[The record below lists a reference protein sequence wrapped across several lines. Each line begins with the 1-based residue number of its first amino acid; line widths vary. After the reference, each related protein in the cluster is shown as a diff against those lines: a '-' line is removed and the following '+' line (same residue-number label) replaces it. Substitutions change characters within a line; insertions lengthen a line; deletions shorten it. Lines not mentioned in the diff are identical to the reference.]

1 MKQNSV
7 WRSVLATSLRIGEA
21 PASREAGASRY
32 WTIVGRS
39 LRSTGEYRQHFK
51 IFFIFHFSFFI
62 LSACS
67 NQTRKTSALVESYPG
82 ILDIRYT
89 PNAESRCRGWF
100 TDAGAWYGFTL
111 PDADKWV
118 NGFCGSFH
126 LDRRE
131 WLTKSILQV
140 RFADETQEDEYTPEE
155 VNYYPG
161 RLSIK
166 SRSGKGEITQQ
177 LCFIDHTT
185 ALLSCQSSRQEK
197 LHFYGKIDKEEIQ
210 CETEKNKIIYTWPDG
225 EGVALVFGREAG
237 IVVSGE
243 QYEALSG
250 TPGKAW
256 VVISFFEED
265 TRTQVLQKAQKI
277 SASPE
282 LYRKESADRRN
293 NYLQQVLRDDTP
305 EDFNRIAVKSVITL
319 ISNWQS
325 ARRDLLHDGVIPSHA
340 VGYFMGF
347 WGWDS
352 WKHAVVL
359 ARFAPELAKDQVRT
373 MFDYQTP
380 EGMIIDCIYSDA
392 SENNE
397 RNSKP
402 PLAAWAVHEI
412 FRHTQDTAFIRELF
426 PRMVHYYDWW
436 FMYRD
441 HDQNGICEFGACDG
455 THEAAAWES
464 GMDNAIRFDDAV
476 MVANSEGAW
485 SLNQESVD
493 LNAFLLLEHRLLS
506 ELAQIAGMDFNRP
519 DRSEKVLTHFYD
531 PEQGFF
537 FDKRLDGTF
546 VMEEGTE
553 ASIPLWA
560 GLATQEQ
567 ADAVVQKFIDPEKF
581 ATYIPFS
588 TIAADNPKFMPAGYW
603 RGPIWLDQVYFGISG
618 MRKYGYKQQADVF
631 TEQVFL
637 RLQGLT
643 EDAPIHE
650 NYDTHTG
657 GRLKAP
663 HFSWSA
669 AHLLM
674 LYEEYKK

>member
-7 WRSVLATSLRIGEA
+7 RRSVLATPLRKGEA
-21 PASREAGASRY
+21 PASREVGASQY
-32 WTIVGRS
+32 WMIVGRS
-39 LRSTGEYRQHFK
+39 LRSTECLK

-67 NQTRKTSALVESYPG
+67 NQTGKTSALVENYPG

-111 PDADKWV
+111 PEDDKWV
-118 NGFCGSFH
+118 NGFCGPFH

-177 LCFIDHTT
+177 LCFIDHIT

-225 EGVALVFGREAG
+225 EWVALVFGREAG

-243 QYEALSG
+243 EYETLSG

-277 SASPE
+277 VASPE
-282 LYRKESADRRN
+282 LYRKESADRWN

-325 ARRDLLHDGVIPSHA
+325 TRRDLLHDRVIPSHA

-352 WKHAVVL
+352 WKHAVAL

-402 PLAAWAVHEI
+402 LWPPGQYMR
-412 FRHTQDTAFIRELF
+412 FSGIR
-426 PRMVHYYDWW
+426 R
-436 FMYRD
+436 
-441 HDQNGICEFGACDG
+441 I
-455 THEAAAWES
+455 
-464 GMDNAIRFDDAV
+464 
-476 MVANSEGAW
+476 
-485 SLNQESVD
+485 
-493 LNAFLLLEHRLLS
+493 RLL
-506 ELAQIAGMDFNRP
+506 
-519 DRSEKVLTHFYD
+519 
-531 PEQGFF
+531 
-537 FDKRLDGTF
+537 F
-546 VMEEGTE
+546 VNYSPVWYTIMTGGLYTATMTKTE
-553 ASIPLWA
+553 SANL
-560 GLATQEQ
+560 GHATEH
-567 ADAVVQKFIDPEKF
+567 
-581 ATYIPFS
+581 T
-588 TIAADNPKFMPAGYW
+588 
-603 RGPIWLDQVYFGISG
+603 
-618 MRKYGYKQQADVF
+618 KQQPGRAEWI
-631 TEQVFL
+631 TPS
-637 RLQGLT
+637 GLM
-643 EDAPIHE
+643 
-650 NYDTHTG
+650 
-657 GRLKAP
+657 
-663 HFSWSA
+663 
-669 AHLLM
+669 M
-674 LYEEYKK
+674 L